1 MFSSLRLVFTNH
13 PVKNLRLVFS
23 NRSSMVTQSITS
35 VKVSREHFLQF
46 LVLFMRD
53 ERVLLRPLQMD
64 DVRPAPIG
72 GDVFDVVEVDDVAF
86 VAAEEDG

>member
-13 PVKNLRLVFS
+13 PVKNLRLVVS
-23 NRSSMVTQSITS
+23 NRSSMVTQSTNS

-46 LVLFMRD
+46 LVLFVRD
-53 ERVLLRPLQMD
+53 ERVLLRPLQVD
-64 DVRPAPIG
+64 NVRPAPIG